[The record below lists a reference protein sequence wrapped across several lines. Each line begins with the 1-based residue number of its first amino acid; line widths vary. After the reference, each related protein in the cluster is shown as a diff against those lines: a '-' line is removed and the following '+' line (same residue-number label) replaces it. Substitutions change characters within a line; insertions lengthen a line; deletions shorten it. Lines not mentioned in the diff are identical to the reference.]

1 MRFEN
6 VSVLCWE
13 NEGQLI
19 VSSFMSICEL
29 FHNINIIFGCE
40 HKKLL
45 GFLAL
50 GQVVVNVVVKLGY
63 VIFPESVRWH

>member
-1 MRFEN
+1 
-6 VSVLCWE
+6 
-13 NEGQLI
+13 
-19 VSSFMSICEL
+19 L